1 LNTPSDKTSDKKS
14 LRAYMKAQRRERATV
29 EGGERAA
36 ENLLALPEIQS
47 AKSVFLYAA
56 FGSELPTEPAI
67 ERLTALQKEVYLPR
81 MENSG
86 MVPVFYK
93 KGIPMPENQYGI
105 KEPIGVGFYG
115 IPDAVVLPLLAVDTS
130 GNRLGYG
137 GGYYDQYLQGKTTFK
152 VAYCYDFQVLD
163 EVFSELH
170 DVKVNAIV
178 TDKRVIYIQ

>member
-1 LNTPSDKTSDKKS
+1 
-14 LRAYMKAQRRERATV
+14 MKAQRRERATV

-36 ENLLALPEIQS
+36 ENLLSLPEIQR
-47 AKSVFLYAA
+47 AKTIFLYAA
-56 FGSELPTEPAI
+56 FGSELPTMPAI

-86 MVPVFYK
+86 MVPIFYQN
-93 KGIPMPENQYGI
+93 GIPMPENRYGI
-105 KEPIGVGFYG
+105 KEPVGVAFYG
-115 IPDAVVLPLLAVDTS
+115 IPDVAILPLLAVDAN

-137 GGYYDQYLQGKTTFK
+137 GGYYDKYLQGKPTLK

-163 EVFSELH
+163 KVFSEPH
-170 DVKVNAIV
+170 DVKVNIIV